1 MKIDLSEVQ
10 AQKSAL
16 STSVGSIKGDL
27 TKARSSLSQVVSTD
41 SLKGVVK
48 DTINQKVSNY
58 QIPLLDNYSNAL
70 DSIVNRYDG
79 IIKLFKET
87 VGETNDSAIIN
98 TEYLERV
105 KQRMKDPIEGL
116 GKISTRTQS
125 IYSDISDIISL
136 SNPSLDDVNTTYAKA
151 QKSLDDTIKNM
162 ETFNNV
168 ILKTDTFDLIDM
180 QDSQLKT
187 LSAYSRTS
195 YTNQTARNYY
205 KKTQFRNSVSEI
217 NTALHSNSQNV
228 KYQNALAKQLAESK
242 YSGTVASTQQKDIA
256 ATQIGETF
264 GLSLPKR
271 EEVADYIKTLG
282 EAVITYRGS
291 KIFLNGV
298 EITMDSQGRMRW
310 GNKFIFKSSTNNL
323 YRHGRNFQNAS
334 GIDLENY
341 HYSGNLQGVARMKE
355 MGKAGWSGFKESL
368 NPLNDVKGW
377 KEVGKVGKAFKLG
390 GGILTAI
397 NIYNNF
403 KENVDMSDGIS
414 AKEARDFTIDT
425 AVDIGSGA
433 AAAGLGAAIGS
444 AFLPPLGTVIG
455 AGAGVAIN
463 YALNNVKLPFVGKSV
478 VDTVKDFGKGIGDS
492 IGNSIGN
499 VVSSM
504 FGG

>member
-16 STSVGSIKGDL
+16 STSVGGIKGDL

-168 ILKTDTFDLIDM
+168 ILNTDTFDLIDM
-180 QDSQLKT
+180 QDGQLKA
-187 LSAYSRTS
+187 LSSYSSVS
-195 YTNQTARNYY
+195 YTNQTARTFYRGESF
-205 KKTQFRNSVSEI
+205 KNSVEEI
-217 NTALHSNSQNV
+217 HTALHSNSRSKVN
-228 KYQNALAKQLAESK
+228 YQNKLAKQLAESK
-242 YSGTVASTQQKDIA
+242 YSGTVASNYQNYSDVISNDLKNNFASESIMSSIDV
-256 ATQIGETF
+256 F
-264 GLSLPKR
+264 GDKGWVKLLEKAPTVVGGLINGLYKLS
-271 EEVADYIKTLG
+271 DSLG
-282 EAVITYRGS
+282 SFINLGTNGIVPPN
-291 KIFLNGV
+291 IFDNV
-298 EITMDSQGRMRW
+298 S
-310 GNKFIFKSSTNNL
+310 NV
-323 YRHGRNFQNAS
+323 AS
-334 GIDLENY
+334 GSFISIGKGIESVAKSGPEIGRAMTFIGPAIDFTAQVSAGENFPNAVVKTGI
-341 HYSGNLQGVARMKE
+341 HTAV
-355 MGKAGWSGFKESL
+355 SGFA
-368 NPLNDVKGW
+368 VKSGMAI
-377 KEVGKVGKAFKLG
+377 G
-390 GGILTAI
+390 TAI
-397 NIYNNF
+397 MPG
-403 KENVDMSDGIS
+403 V
-414 AKEARDFTIDT
+414 
-425 AVDIGSGA
+425 
-433 AAAGLGAAIGS
+433 
-444 AFLPPLGTVIG
+444 GTVVG
-455 AGAGVAIN
+455 FLAGVA
-463 YALNNVKLPFVGKSV
+463 VGIVANSAI
-478 VDTVKDFGKGIGDS
+478 DMAYD
-492 IGNSIGN
+492 NSIGKVVTENTNN
-499 VVSSM
+499 VIKAGKEVIGGVGNAVSDFFSGLGTA
-504 FGG
+504 FQ

>member
-27 TKARSSLSQVVSTD
+27 TKARSCLSQVVSTD
-41 SLKGVVK
+41 SLKGGVK

-58 QIPLLDNYSNAL
+58 QIPLLDNYTNAL

-151 QKSLDDTIKNM
+151 QKSLNDTIKNM

-168 ILKTDTFDLIDM
+168 ILNTDTFDLINM
-180 QDSQLKT
+180 QDGQLKT

-205 KKTQFRNSVSEI
+205 KKTQFKNSVSEI

-242 YSGTVASTQQKDIA
+242 YSGTVASNYQNYSDVISNDLKNNFASESIMSSIDV
-256 ATQIGETF
+256 F
-264 GLSLPKR
+264 GDKGWVKLLEKAPTVVGGLINGLYKLS
-271 EEVADYIKTLG
+271 DSLG
-282 EAVITYRGS
+282 SFINLGTNGIVPPN
-291 KIFLNGV
+291 IFDNV
-298 EITMDSQGRMRW
+298 S
-310 GNKFIFKSSTNNL
+310 NV
-323 YRHGRNFQNAS
+323 AS
-334 GIDLENY
+334 GSFISIGKGIESVAKSGPEIGQAMTFIGPAIDFTAQVSAGENFPNAVVKTGI
-341 HYSGNLQGVARMKE
+341 HTAVSGLAVK
-355 MGKAGWSGFKESL
+355 SGMAI
-368 NPLNDVKGW
+368 G
-377 KEVGKVGKAFKLG
+377 
-390 GGILTAI
+390 TAI
-397 NIYNNF
+397 MPG
-403 KENVDMSDGIS
+403 V
-414 AKEARDFTIDT
+414 
-425 AVDIGSGA
+425 
-433 AAAGLGAAIGS
+433 
-444 AFLPPLGTVIG
+444 GTVVG
-455 AGAGVAIN
+455 FLAGVA
-463 YALNNVKLPFVGKSV
+463 VGIVANSAI
-478 VDTVKDFGKGIGDS
+478 DMAYD
-492 IGNSIGN
+492 NSIGKVVTENTNN
-499 VVSSM
+499 VIKAGKEVIGGVGNAVSDFFSGLGTA
-504 FGG
+504 FQ